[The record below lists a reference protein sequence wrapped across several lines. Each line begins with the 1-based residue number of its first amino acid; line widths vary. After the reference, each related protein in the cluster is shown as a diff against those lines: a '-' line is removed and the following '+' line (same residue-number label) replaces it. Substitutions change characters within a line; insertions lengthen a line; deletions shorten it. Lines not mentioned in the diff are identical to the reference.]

1 MTNCKFH
8 RTGNCNRLASR
19 YFAAGV
25 IEFLSTGRVSSDHQ
39 DFKDLPYKSVLQ
51 KISGCEK
58 PNEFT
63 HSFKLASAYGEDIMP
78 YTNYTL
84 VF

>member
-1 MTNCKFH
+1 MPLPKITFYYVYLQLK
-8 RTGNCNRLASR
+8 
-19 YFAAGV
+19 GV
-25 IEFLSTGRVSSDHQ
+25 IEFLSTGRVSADHQ

-63 HSFKLASAYGEDIMP
+63 HSFKLASAYGEEIMP
-78 YTNYTL
+78 YTNYT
-84 VF
+84 

>member
-1 MTNCKFH
+1 MLDFSTVLKKRGFVALVC
-8 RTGNCNRLASR
+8 
-19 YFAAGV
+19 AGV
-25 IEFLSTGRVSSDHQ
+25 IEFLSTGRVNADHQ

-78 YTNYTL
+78 YTNYT
-84 VF
+84 